1 MSQTI
6 HVNTYILL
14 KKKMK
19 SFITIIPRKMLRKHR
34 VQDRVVERDE

>member
-6 HVNTYILL
+6 HVNTYIV

-19 SFITIIPRKMLRKHR
+19 SFITIIPLKMLRKHR